1 MKTMIAIT
9 GASGFLGK
17 RLVQALVLDGHY
29 DIRVLSR
36 NKALDLEKATFPAE
50 VEIIEGDMEWP
61 ETLEK
66 LLAPNCTVIN
76 LAYLWKAGSAKNL
89 AAIDNLLDVCRKV
102 GVARLIH
109 CSTADLV
116 GRASVNKVTEETSC
130 HPVSEYGVTK
140 LNLERRVVEAASQK
154 LFDAVI
160 VRPTAVFGG
169 GGEQLKKLI
178 CDLSTGNA
186 WLNYAKSCLFGERRM
201 NLVHIANVVQ
211 AIVFMIRYPDPLK
224 GEVFI
229 VSDDD
234 EPNNNFAYVER
245 FLMAALK
252 IKDYPLPRMKLPASL
267 LSALLA
273 IRGRNNTNPLCNYD
287 SSKLRGLGYQRAIS
301 LEDGLAEFS
310 AWYRSAHEKVAG

>member
-1 MKTMIAIT
+1 MKTTIAIT

-17 RLVQALVLDGHY
+17 RLVQALVLEGHY

-36 NKALDLEKATFPAE
+36 NKTLDLEIATFAAE
-50 VEIIEGDMEWP
+50 VEVIEGNMECP
-61 ETLEK
+61 ETLGK
-66 LLAPNCTVIN
+66 LLVPSCTVIN
-76 LAYLWKAGSAKNL
+76 LAYLWKAGRAKNL
-89 AAIDNLLDVCRKV
+89 AAIDNLLSACQEV

-116 GRASVNKVTEETSC
+116 GRTSENKVTEETPC
-130 HPVSEYGVTK
+130 HPLTEYGITK
-140 LNLERRVVEAASQK
+140 LDLERRVMDAASQG
-154 LFDAVI
+154 LFDPVI
-160 VRPTAVFGG
+160 VRPSAVFGG

-178 CDLSTGNA
+178 RDLSTGNA

-211 AIVFMIRYPDPLK
+211 AIIFMIRYPNPLK
-224 GEVFI
+224 GEIFI

-234 EPNNNFAYVER
+234 EPNNNFTYVES

-252 IKDYPLPRMKLPASL
+252 IKGYPLPRIKLPASM
-267 LSALLA
+267 LSTLLA
-273 IRGRNNTNPLCNYD
+273 VRGRNNTNPFCNYD
-287 SSKLRGLGYQRAIS
+287 SSKLRGLGYKRAIS

-310 AWYRSAHEKVAG
+310 AWYRSAHEKVVG